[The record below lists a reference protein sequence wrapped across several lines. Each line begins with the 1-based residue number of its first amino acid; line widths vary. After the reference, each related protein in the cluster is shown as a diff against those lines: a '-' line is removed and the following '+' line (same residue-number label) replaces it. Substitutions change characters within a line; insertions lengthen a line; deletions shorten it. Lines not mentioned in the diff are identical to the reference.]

1 MRRHEIENPT
11 LDKNL
16 VPVGKQ
22 PVKFRRSVE
31 ITHEI
36 ARWPTLRD
44 EFPLP
49 AGQGEGESG
58 LQWSGTWRFAWR
70 GALFSF
76 AQNSRGH
83 RQFASARVCGAFLP
97 PHPSPLPEERENRTL
112 RFRQS
117 GAPRLVAARHA
128 VLPHPAGK
136 GEGGLGNTGS
146 FSSNVFKAFP
156 SPQPSPRS
164 FLTGRGRRGS
174 AACAPCLCRLSCGRP
189 FGMQSL
195 DSEPVQPGG
204 LASQT
209 AGARRGG
216 NG

>member
-16 VPVGKQ
+16 VPVGKK

-49 AGQGEGESG
+49 AGEGQGEGESG

-112 RFRQS
+112 RFPQS
-117 GAPRLVAARHA
+117 GAPRLVAARDA
-128 VLPHPAGK
+128 VFPAGER
-136 GEGGLGNTGS
+136 EGVENTRS
-146 FSSNVFKAFP
+146 FSGNVFKALPPPRP
-156 SPQPSPRS
+156 SPPA
-164 FLTGRGRRGS
+164 FLPGS
-174 AACAPCLCRLSCGRP
+174 
-189 FGMQSL
+189 
-195 DSEPVQPGG
+195 
-204 LASQT
+204 
-209 AGARRGG
+209 
-216 NG
+216 